1 MLVSILKKIIE
12 SLIPGAII
20 VILWALGLSL
30 CIERHERLGGF
41 FFLCGTVVSVVFG
54 IVFLLGL
61 YDFLDSWENY
71 PDKSLITLFFQVV
84 VIVCLCFTVRP
95 PMAAKVDW
103 LYVQNVE
110 NPKIA
115 EFVKFIQSDL
125 DKQQALRDFM
135 AGKQV
140 KDKDALWF
148 RIEDISNQMAV
159 RRVLGVS
166 IADVQKLQRD
176 WEFPNRVTY
185 LQIPLGEKAEL
196 AEKST
201 K

>member
-1 MLVSILKKIIE
+1 
-12 SLIPGAII
+12 
-20 VILWALGLSL
+20 
-30 CIERHERLGGF
+30 
-41 FFLCGTVVSVVFG
+41 
-54 IVFLLGL
+54 
-61 YDFLDSWENY
+61 
-71 PDKSLITLFFQVV
+71 
-84 VIVCLCFTVRP
+84 
-95 PMAAKVDW
+95 MAAKVDW